1 MKIVRVWMLLVVVMG
16 VMLGGCE
23 TGESPRVN
31 DVAPPSG
38 VEVVKPPA
46 PSSETAAPQP
56 SALSSPQA
64 SMDRLMR
71 EMEGKSPLPE
81 ESGVAVRHPD
91 DRTQPHA
98 STSGSTGTCP
108 PAWFKREK
116 KIAKFDGMGGPA
128 ESRESAEQRARLD
141 VAKNI
146 ELDISGE
153 DTSQVREATGQ
164 GFEYSV
170 GSTIVERVNLS
181 LTGLSI
187 TKVDTCDN
195 QWYALAVLDLA
206 KASTA
211 WGEDLRRLDD
221 EAKAISQHVDTHE
234 QNKAVFAELLA
245 WYRLAVV
252 RETASQIE
260 RRLAYLTG
268 KSESGPLRAG
278 AAQHAKQRYENLIR
292 PLEVKIASGNN
303 QQAVEQAALPEP
315 VVVQVLAGTDPVA
328 GVPVAFTVQKG
339 TITLSSSREITD
351 KDGKV
356 EVEGRYPQ
364 LPPKNEEDARIKV
377 KVLLDEITKNYPDAL
392 KQLVKQKPEALTDEF
407 LVKPPVFHLLDKA
420 RGMVGKAKK
429 WESEIQAH
437 GTKRDV
443 LGVMKAMAELYEV
456 QKMGKPVVERLRLRL
471 LGLHPASGNDF
482 DVLVKHEET
491 RDALESV
498 LRSLDVKIASGNNQ
512 QAVEQ
517 AALPEPVVVQVLAG
531 TDPVAGVPV
540 AFTVQ
545 KGTITLSSSR
555 EITDKDG
562 KVEVEGRYPQLPPK
576 NEEDARIKVKVLL
589 DEITKNYPDALKQ
602 LVKQKPE
609 ALTDEFLVKPPVFH
623 LLDKAR
629 GMVGKAK
636 KWESEI
642 QAHGTKR
649 DVLGVMK
656 AMVELYEV
664 QKMGK
669 PVVERLVRLHSDS
682 SEDVKAL
689 GDPDETRRE
698 LKDLVSSFQF
708 TLVSGDQQW
717 AKLGRPLK
725 EPLKARLVAELGE
738 ETVPVAG
745 VPVQFTFDKT
755 LDIDKTLDK
764 KDGGEIKTRSVW
776 TNDEGYVHAKVL
788 HVEPGDGKH
797 QKTSVTVSLDDTRLK
812 EWLPEL
818 LHPKFPDLKNNNLV
832 FSITRPRG
840 CKASDDFNR
849 VLYEMACALV
859 LDGVREGDIKRLKT
873 EHPKTVVS
881 ITKRGS
887 KQEDQ
892 QESHLN
898 DRMEQSLRGG
908 LSLTRQLT
916 VLTDS
921 NSGDVSDA
929 AVRVS
934 GTYQLFNKQK
944 IVVSATLKTRVDD
957 YDATKAAK
965 EKYIPLKEL
974 GIAKSIFTDDLR
986 ALSSPAHDLPVVPD
1000 PSGFATHDEWVETF
1014 WTHLN
1019 PRAAF
1024 STEVQ
1029 PKKKFYHEGDHPTFS
1044 FRTKKQCH
1052 LWVFSIGKTGNVYM
1066 LLPNY
1071 HNKTPRLV
1079 HEGEKVRIPDP
1090 TKDLQ
1095 LTIKHP
1101 FGAERVKTICT
1112 EHHIDIVAP
1121 HHVDELTNK
1130 DNAVLKFS
1138 RENGRFRLVG
1148 GASLTGVT
1156 LDPGEWSEAHT
1167 TVSTLPEGQT
1177 MTRGM
1182 RGLRDLGLVSTE
1194 E

>member
-116 KIAKFDGMGGPA
+116 KTAKFDGMGGPA

-187 TKVDTCDN
+187 TKVDTCGN
-195 QWYALAVLDLA
+195 QWYALAALDLA

-221 EAKAISQHVDTHE
+221 EAEAISQHVDTHE

-260 RRLAYLTG
+260 RRLASLTG

-292 PLEVKIASGNN
+292 PLEVKIVSGNN
-303 QQAVEQAALPEP
+303 QRAVKQPALPDP
-315 VVVQVLAGTDPVA
+315 FVVQVLAGTDPVA

-339 TITLSSSREITD
+339 TITLSSSRKITD

-364 LPPKNEEDARIKV
+364 LPKKDEEDARIKV

-392 KQLVKQKPEALTDEF
+392 KQLVKQKPEALM
-407 LVKPPVFHLLDKA
+407 VKFQVRAPVFHLRQEALE
-420 RGMVGKAKK
+420 MVDEAKELK
-429 WESEIQAH
+429 FEIQAH
-437 GTKRDV
+437 ETQGNI
-443 LGVMKAMAELYEV
+443 LGVMKAMAELYKV
-456 QKMGKPVVERLRLRL
+456 QNMGRPVVKRLIDLHSASRKDVAVLR
-471 LGLHPASGNDF
+471 
-482 DVLVKHEET
+482 KHEET

-498 LRSLDVKIASGNNQ
+498 LRSFKVQKVSGDNK
-512 QAVEQ
+512 QAVEG
-517 AALPEPVVVQVLAG
+517 AALPEPFVVQVLAG
-531 TDPVAGVPV
+531 TDPVVGVPV

-555 EITDKDG
+555 KITDKDG
-562 KVEVEGRYPQLPPK
+562 KVEVEGRYPQLPK
-576 NEEDARIKVKVLL
+576 KDEEDARIKVKVLL

-609 ALTDEFLVKPPVFH
+609 ALMVKFQVLAPVFH
-623 LLDKAR
+623 LRKEAR
-629 GMVGKAK
+629 GMVDKAK
-636 KWESEI
+636 GLKFEI
-642 QAHGTKR
+642 QAHETKR

-656 AMVELYEV
+656 AMVELYKV
-664 QKMGK
+664 QNMGSS
-669 PVVERLVRLHSDS
+669 VAERLLRLHPDS
-682 SEDVKAL
+682 GKDVDAL

-832 FSITRPRG
+832 FSITRPLG
-840 CKASDDFNR
+840 CKASDDFAR
-849 VLYEMACALV
+849 VLYKMACALV
-859 LDGVREGDIKRLKT
+859 SKGVRDEDIKRLKT
-873 EHPKTVVS
+873 KHPKTVVS
-881 ITKRGS
+881 VTKRGS

-898 DRMEQSLRGG
+898 ARMEQSLRGG

-921 NSGDVSDA
+921 NSGDASDA

-934 GTYQLFNKQK
+934 GTYQISNKQE
-944 IVVSATLKTRVDD
+944 ISVSVNFETRVND
-957 YDATKAAK
+957 YYNLRAHEI
-965 EKYIPLKEL
+965 EKIPLKKL
-974 GIAKSIFTDDLR
+974 GKDKSVFTDDLR
-986 ALSSPAHDLPVVPD
+986 ALSSSAHDLPVVPD
-1000 PSGFATHDEWVETF
+1000 PSGFATHDEWVKTF
-1014 WTHLN
+1014 WTHHN

-1024 STEVQ
+1024 RTEVQ
-1029 PKKKFYHEGDHPTFS
+1029 PKKESYNDKENPRFS
-1044 FRTKKQCH
+1044 FSTKKKCY
-1052 LWVFSIGKTGNVYM
+1052 LWVFSIDVKGNVYM
-1066 LLPNY
+1066 LLPNFY
-1071 HNKTPRLV
+1071 QKDLQLIRA
-1079 HEGEKVRIPDP
+1079 GEWVTIPDP
-1090 TKDLQ
+1090 TKFSI
-1095 LTIKHP
+1095 TIGHP

-1130 DNAVLKFS
+1130 DNPALTFS
-1138 RENGRFRLVG
+1138 RENGRFSFVK
-1148 GASLTGVT
+1148 AVSLTGA
-1156 LDPGEWSEAHT
+1156 GEWSEAHT
-1167 TVSTLPEGQT
+1167 TVITLPKGQT
-1177 MTRGM
+1177 MTQGM
-1182 RGLRDLGLVSTE
+1182 RGLQDLGLVSTE